1 MPRAYTADELA
12 WLRER
17 YSSCGLRAVEDEF
30 EERFGYR
37 RTRQALACKAH
48 QLGLHVSKASG
59 VAKSGCERKVF
70 WSREPEM
77 TAWMLAHDTGRV
89 GDTVDA
95 FEAEFGFRLTKAQ
108 VTLFRQTHGTSSR
121 RGCNNRWGDKTP
133 PVGTERV
140 SKGYVV
146 VKVAER
152 PTVPG
157 SKDNWPFKH
166 VWLWEQ
172 EHGPLP
178 DGWQVVFADKDRRNF
193 APENLVAIEK
203 RICGILNQGGAEYH
217 DAASLEVAANLA
229 RLQVKIGDA
238 RMGERACAVCGLP
251 FKPAKREQMGN
262 RTCPD
267 CLAAGRKCSAP
278 KGRATCADC
287 GREFEKMSGN
297 QRRCPECGTRA
308 KSRRKRA

>member
-1 MPRAYTADELA
+1 M
-12 WLRER
+12 
-17 YSSCGLRAVEDEF
+17 
-30 EERFGYR
+30 
-37 RTRQALACKAH
+37 
-48 QLGLHVSKASG
+48 
-59 VAKSGCERKVF
+59 
-70 WSREPEM
+70 
-77 TAWMLAHDTGRV
+77 
-89 GDTVDA
+89 
-95 FEAEFGFRLTKAQ
+95 
-108 VTLFRQTHGTSSR
+108 
-121 RGCNNRWGDKTP
+121 
-133 PVGTERV
+133 